1 MDFSF
6 LDNRLNQ
13 AYQFENMLEKVVT
26 AFTFL
31 AILVA
36 CLGLFGMALY
46 AAEQRAKEIGIRKV
60 LGASMQ
66 SILFSFSY
74 DFVKMIV
81 IANVIA
87 WPIAY
92 LAMREWLNDFAYR
105 VQLGSGLFLTA
116 FLTTLIVALL
126 TITYQSVKAGRSDP
140 INALRYE

>member
-1 MDFSF
+1 
-6 LDNRLNQ
+6 
-13 AYQFENMLEKVVT
+13 
-26 AFTFL
+26 
-31 AILVA
+31 
-36 CLGLFGMALY
+36 
-46 AAEQRAKEIGIRKV
+46 
-60 LGASMQ
+60 MQ

-105 VQLGSGLFLTA
+105 IQLGSGLFLTA

-140 INALRYE
+140 IKALRYE